1 MMPPAALLQ
10 DVPEPKLRGKTN
22 AVLVE
27 WALQL
32 REAVRLL
39 NSDKAAL
46 RDWVGSTNTVDY

>member
-22 AVLVE
+22 ADLVE